1 MIAGASIPF
10 WIAFHA
16 AVLIVLLIDSF
27 WLQRGG
33 RQPSTRTSALWTLL
47 LVLLSLGFAGF
58 LYWDR
63 GHQAA
68 LEFVSGYTIEL
79 SLSVDNLFVFL
90 LLFKSFGLPPA
101 AQRQALG
108 WGVAGAIVMRG
119 IFIAVGVALL
129 QRFVA
134 VEYLFGAI
142 LLYAAVRLLLQKES
156 HAQPAWTRWLVRKNR
171 RGPSL
176 FFLAVVSIE
185 ITDLIFALDSVPA
198 VIAVS
203 HETFVIYTSNICAIL
218 GLRSLYFLLADML
231 YKLRLLHY
239 GLGLILAFVGIKMLI
254 GHWIEIPI
262 SISLAVILGI
272 LAVFAGASLLLAKQT
287 TKTIAQP

>member
-1 MIAGASIPF
+1 MIAGASIAF
-10 WIAFHA
+10 WVSFHIA
-16 AVLIVLLIDSF
+16 VLLILLVDSF
-27 WLQRGG
+27 WLQRGEN
-33 RQPSTRTSALWTLL
+33 QPSTRTSVLWTLL
-47 LVLLSLGFAGF
+47 LVLLSLGFAAF

-68 LEFVSGYTIEL
+68 LEFISGYTIEL

-101 AQRQALG
+101 AQRQALS

-129 QRFVA
+129 KRFLA
-134 VEYLFGAI
+134 VEYVFGAI
-142 LLYAAVRLLLQKES
+142 LLYAATRLLMQKES
-156 HAQPAWTRWLVRKNR
+156 HNQPAWTRWLVRKDR

-185 ITDLIFALDSVPA
+185 ITDLVFALDSVPA

-203 HETFVIYTSNICAIL
+203 HETFIIYTSNICAIL
-218 GLRSLYFLLADML
+218 GLRSLYFVLAGML
-231 YKLRLLHY
+231 HKLRLLHY
-239 GLGLILAFVGIKMLI
+239 GLGLILAFVGVKMLI
-254 GHWIEIPI
+254 GRWVEIPI
-262 SISLAVILGI
+262 SISLAVIVSI
-272 LAVFAGASLLLAKQT
+272 LAVFTVSSLLLSRREARAT
-287 TKTIAQP
+287 G